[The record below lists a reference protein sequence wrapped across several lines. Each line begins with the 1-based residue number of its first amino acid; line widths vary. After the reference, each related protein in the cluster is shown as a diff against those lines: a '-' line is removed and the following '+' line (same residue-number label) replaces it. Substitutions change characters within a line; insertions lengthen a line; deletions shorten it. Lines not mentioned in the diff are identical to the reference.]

1 MVKEKLKIQVQEL
14 NSGTTLQEF
23 DLDQMDAA
31 YALAA
36 SLEEMG
42 LDIHIHNPSI
52 SDTLSHSLGLSEEE
66 IQVYKD
72 SIDEEIQDH
81 DDYGGS
87 CCFKSDN

>member
-14 NSGTTLQEF
+14 NTGTTLQEF
-23 DLDQMDAA
+23 DLHQMDAA

-66 IQVYKD
+66 DKIYQESLK
-72 SIDEEIQDH
+72 EEMEDH
-81 DDYGGS
+81 LGSS
-87 CCFKSDN
+87 CCFKKDEP